1 VEFALADTSAVNVL
15 EALVAN
21 IERVI
26 VGKRRAVQLAV
37 TALLCRGHL
46 LLEDVPGTGKTMLAR
61 ALAKSVDADSK
72 RLQMTPDLLPADVTG
87 ISIYDQKDQE
97 FRFRPG
103 PVFTD
108 FLLAD
113 EINRATP
120 RTQSALLE
128 CMEEFHVSIDGIT
141 HTMPSLFM
149 VLGTQNPIEMAGTF
163 PLPEAQLD
171 RFLMRVSVGYPTVEE
186 EARILQAQS
195 QEHPIEAL
203 KPVLDRV
210 QVQRLRELVK
220 RVHVEATVVQYMAHI
235 VAATRKHADIELG
248 ASPRGSLALYRA
260 AKAWALLHGAT
271 YVEPASVKQMALAV
285 LPHRIK
291 LKADALA
298 AGKTATAA
306 VAAVLDTVKVPVL

>member
-1 VEFALADTSAVNVL
+1 VEFALADTSAVNAL

-26 VGKRRAVQLAV
+26 VGKRRVVQLAV

-149 VLGTQNPIEMAGTF
+149 VLATQNPIEMAGTF

-220 RVHVEATVVQYMAHI
+220 RVHVEATVVQYMTHI

-260 AKAWALLHGAT
+260 TKAWALLHGAT

-306 VAAVLDTVKVPVL
+306 VAAVLDTVKAPVL